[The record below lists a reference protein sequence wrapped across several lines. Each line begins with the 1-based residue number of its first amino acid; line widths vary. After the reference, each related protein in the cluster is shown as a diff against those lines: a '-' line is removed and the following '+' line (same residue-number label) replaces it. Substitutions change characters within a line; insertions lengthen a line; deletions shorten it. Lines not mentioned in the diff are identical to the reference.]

1 MDGATWYIM
10 HRSARECRTNHVRA
24 AAFITWLTL
33 KSATSFH
40 RLLILWMLAG
50 WLVWSSSVWLRLRIH
65 FYHCCGKTHISH
77 YTKSLPVVVGSS
89 FNQLCAVHVWLGL
102 VLLFRRGFMCFKK
115 TQMKR
120 GKLFARVQISLNPI
134 PNWSVLIQRPTDD
147 GDGGVDGKHVSES
160 IAIEWSTLRPEI
172 ETKCWQRENSNLCG
186 CRDKSFSILV

>member
-1 MDGATWYIM
+1 M
-10 HRSARECRTNHVRA
+10 
-24 AAFITWLTL
+24 
-33 KSATSFH
+33 
-40 RLLILWMLAG
+40 
-50 WLVWSSSVWLRLRIH
+50 RIH

-102 VLLFRRGFMCFKK
+102 VILFRRGFMCFKK

-160 IAIEWSTLRPEI
+160 IAIEWPTLDQRLKPNAGKGKILIYVAVGIKVFRFWCRMKTSCARQVQGEI
-172 ETKCWQRENSNLCG
+172 SQEIHRFT
-186 CRDKSFSILV
+186 LVLM